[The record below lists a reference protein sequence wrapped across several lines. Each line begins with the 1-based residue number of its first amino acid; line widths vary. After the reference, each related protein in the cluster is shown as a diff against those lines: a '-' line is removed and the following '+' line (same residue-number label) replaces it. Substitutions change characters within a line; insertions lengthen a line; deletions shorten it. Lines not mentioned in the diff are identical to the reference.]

1 MRQYGRR
8 ERGVP
13 VKNKY
18 DSKNLFRTNYN
29 VKPTV

>member
-1 MRQYGRR
+1 M
-8 ERGVP
+8 EKEKVVP

>member
-1 MRQYGRR
+1 MEKGKV
-8 ERGVP
+8 VP

>member
-1 MRQYGRR
+1 MEK
-8 ERGVP
+8 ERVVP

>member
-1 MRQYGRR
+1 MEK
-8 ERGVP
+8 ERVVP

-29 VKPTV
+29 VKPMV